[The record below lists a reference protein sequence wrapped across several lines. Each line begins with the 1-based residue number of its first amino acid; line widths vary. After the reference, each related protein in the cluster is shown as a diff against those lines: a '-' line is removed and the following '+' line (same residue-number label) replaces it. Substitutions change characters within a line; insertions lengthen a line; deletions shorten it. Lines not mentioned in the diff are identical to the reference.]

1 MLYTQDV
8 TGSSP
13 VLPMTRFGDLMEN
26 LWNDNEANAC
36 GGDPLKLRV
45 YSSQLLGR
53 DSDLVL
59 YGGGNTSVKGTA
71 KDFFGQEQDVLYVK
85 GSGCDLKTIGPEGF
99 CAVRMD
105 VLKRAIELE
114 QLSDSDMVDLI
125 EWAKLDRNAP
135 VASVE
140 TLLHAII
147 PDQFVDHTHADAVVT
162 ITNTPNGK
170 ALIQEIYGDRIFIVP
185 YIKAGFLLAKWV
197 YEHTRDVDFRKIE
210 GMILLNHGIFTFGKD
225 ARQSYDRMIDL
236 VNQAESYLKS
246 KAATVAKAS
255 STQKE
260 DLLGLAKIRKQ
271 ASTLRGQDMIARL
284 NTSEQ
289 AIGFSQLKNASDIS
303 QRGPLTPDHVI
314 RTKPRPVVIDD
325 DIEGAIQDFG
335 QRYKTYFDQ
344 YTDKSQQILDTAPRW
359 CVWVGHGTVSLSDNI
374 QQAKNVEDIATHTI
388 QAIQQAESIGGWQ
401 PLSQQDIFEM
411 EYWQLEQAKLKKKTP
426 GKELSGKIAIVTG
439 AASGIGLACVQQL
452 LDAGVAVMGLDL
464 NEKIKTLFDQDDF
477 WGVQC
482 NVTDEPAVK
491 QAVEDTVRRYGGLDI
506 LVSNAGI
513 FNAGNTIEDMD
524 AAAWDLSMDVNLT
537 SHQRILTFCIPYL
550 KEGIDPTVLFMGSR
564 NVQAPGAGA
573 ASYSVP
579 KAGFTQLA
587 RIAALEL
594 AKDGIRVNVIHPD
607 SVFDTALWTKEALD
621 KSASRYQMTVDEY
634 KAKNLLKTQ
643 ITSHDVAQ
651 LVRVMAGKAFMKT
664 TGAQIPIDGGNDRV
678 I

>member
-1 MLYTQDV
+1 MK
-8 TGSSP
+8 
-13 VLPMTRFGDLMEN
+13 N
-26 LWNDNEANAC
+26 LWNDNEANVC

-125 EWAKLDRNAP
+125 EWAKLDRSAP
-135 VASVE
+135 TASVE

-197 YEHTRDVDFRKIE
+197 YEHTRDVDFSKIE

-246 KAATVAKAS
+246 QGKAVAIAPS
-255 STQKE
+255 AQKE
-260 DLLGLAKIRKQ
+260 DLRQLAQIRKQ
-271 ASTLRGQDMIARL
+271 VSALRGQAMIARL
-284 NTSEQ
+284 NTNEQ
-289 AIGFSQLKNASDIS
+289 ACGFSQLKNAPELA

-314 RTKPRPVVIDD
+314 RTKPLPVIIQD
-325 DIEGAIQDFG
+325 DIEGAIRDFG
-335 QRYKTYFDQ
+335 QRYRSYFDQ
-344 YTDKSQQILDTAPRW
+344 YTDKTEQILDPAPRW
-359 CVWVGHGTVSLSDNI
+359 CVWVGRGTVSFGENF
-374 QQAKNVEDIATHTI
+374 QQAKIVDEIAAHTVR
-388 QAIQQAESIGGWQ
+388 AIQQAESIDRWK
-401 PLSQQDIFEM
+401 PVSQQEIFAI
-411 EYWQLEQAKLKKKTP
+411 EYWQSEQAKLQTNNA
-426 GKELSGKIAIVTG
+426 GKELAGKIAIVTG

-452 LDAGVAVMGLDL
+452 LEAGVAVMGLDL
-464 NEKIKTLFDQDDF
+464 SAKIKTLFDQNDF
-477 WGVQC
+477 LGVQC
-482 NVTDEPAVK
+482 NVTDETAVK
-491 QAVEDTVRRYGGLDI
+491 QAVEETVRRYGGLDMLI
-506 LVSNAGI
+506 SNAGI
-513 FNAGNTIEDMD
+513 FNAGKTIADMD
-524 AAAWDLSMDVNLT
+524 TTAWDLSMDVNLT
-537 SHQRILTFCIPYL
+537 SHQRILSFCIPYL
-550 KEGIDPTVLFMGSR
+550 KEGIDPTVLFIGSR
-564 NVQAPGAGA
+564 NVHAPGAGA

-579 KAGFTQLA
+579 KAGLTQLA

-594 AKDGIRVNVIHPD
+594 AEEGIRVNVIHPD

-643 ITSHDVAQ
+643 ITSQDVGQ

-664 TGAQIPIDGGNDRV
+664 TGAQVPIDGGNDRV